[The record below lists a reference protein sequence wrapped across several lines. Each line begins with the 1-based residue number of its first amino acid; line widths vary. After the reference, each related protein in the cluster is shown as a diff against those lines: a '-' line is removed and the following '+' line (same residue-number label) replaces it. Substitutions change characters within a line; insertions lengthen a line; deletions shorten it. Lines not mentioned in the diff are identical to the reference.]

1 MTKKERYLK
10 WKHELLD
17 SCGQCIGFRAKGI
30 DLSAGDKKTD
40 CNPGLSC
47 HTTCPALGTGPKV
60 DEKRPPA
67 VNNTDAGCFKCGET
81 GGRKALLPCRH
92 KGESLWV
99 CTGCL
104 PSLIHG

>member
-10 WKHELLD
+10 WKHDLLD

-30 DLSAGDKKTD
+30 DPSPGESKAA
-40 CNPGLSC
+40 CSPGLSC
-47 HTTCPALGTGPKV
+47 HTSCPALGTGP
-60 DEKRPPA
+60 A
-67 VNNTDAGCFKCGET
+67 VKENSPDTVKKAGAGCFKCGET
-81 GGRKALLPCRH
+81 GERKALLPCRH

>member
-30 DLSAGDKKTD
+30 DLSNNEGSTA
-40 CNPGLSC
+40 CSPGVSC
-47 HTTCPALGTGPKV
+47 HTNCPALGTGS
-60 DEKRPPA
+60 PA
-67 VNNTDAGCFKCGET
+67 KENKPAAAKKAGTSCFRCGQDGE
-81 GGRKALLPCRH
+81 RKALLPFRH
-92 KGESLWV
+92 RGESLWV